1 MKLVF
6 TIVLCDID
14 TEAKETMFIIETGFL
29 FCEAQAEAEETVE
42 HRAWLITSVE
52 YV

>member
-1 MKLVF
+1 
-6 TIVLCDID
+6 
-14 TEAKETMFIIETGFL
+14 MFIIETGFL

-52 YV
+52 YL